1 MNMSPTLNK
10 VQINNNRSVEQGQLR
25 DKIAVVLNS
34 LENMNFKV
42 TTRSVR
48 DRYTSLVKKY
58 KKSGV
63 RKRKRVV
70 STHSTKK

>member
-1 MNMSPTLNK
+1 MSPTLNK

-42 TTRSVR
+42 ATRSVR

-70 STHSTKK
+70 STHSKKK

>member
-42 TTRSVR
+42 ATRSVR